1 MAMVAVFGLT
11 ALATAYVG
19 MAPLASSVNSPA
31 VRNVLVML
39 DRTAAGAIAIGGR
52 GTAIIAC
59 LVLGIVLILLVA
71 LNIGEGKAERVAA
84 KTPAS
89 VGGHDPGPVWRPE
102 PMSQDDRIAN
112 LRRRAAGLP
121 AEASHKKPAPR
132 PVALIRK
139 PRERDRDWFDDLSW
153 LGGLPRLGTT
163 AWPCDTSGT
172 PLPFAAQIDLAELA
186 AACPESPLP
195 QTGSLAFFLGT
206 GAVVAVP
213 EGHSEFAEA
222 PGNLPPAYDEGGHPF
237 PAQPG
242 RLSRHFFPFWPVQP
256 VAIDLPETLRTPH
269 GEPWQYEANE
279 KMAEQI
285 ERHARP
291 RDTLFTAHE
300 DTGLWWHGVNHL
312 ADQLHAAF
320 DASGRPVALKRDSVG
335 HAQEA
340 LAAIE
345 NEGLEADPRL
355 EEAKEDLARKQAD
368 LAAIEAQ
375 RNGLPDMLA
384 AIEQFIAGRDPWEP
398 LTSDEC
404 AIVDEFL
411 TELHANYADVVR
423 HNVPSSVT
431 DLAALSLRTMVTDT
445 TEAVAALPDDQLA
458 RINREFRMPTRHPH
472 LMFGPGSS
480 HNPAAHA
487 GRGDILLLQ
496 LAYDDM
502 IEWRWGEMGLFQFWI
517 SEDDAAAGRWDRA
530 RLSFDET

>member
-1 MAMVAVFGLT
+1 MVAVFGLT

-19 MAPLASSVNSPA
+19 MAPLASGVNSPA
-31 VRNVLVML
+31 ARNVLVML
-39 DRTAAGAIAIGGR
+39 DRTAAGVIAIGGR

-71 LNIGEGKAERVAA
+71 LTIGEGGGDIKSAKAAA
-84 KTPAS
+84 SADD
-89 VGGHDPGPVWRPE
+89 HEPGPVWRPE

-121 AEASHKKPAPR
+121 AEDQHEKPAPR
-132 PVALIRK
+132 PVVLVRK
-139 PRERDRDWFDDLSW
+139 PREGDRDWFDDRSW

-163 AWPCDTSGT
+163 AWPCDTGGT
-172 PLPFAAQIDLAELA
+172 PLPFVAQIDLAELV

-195 QTGSLAFFLGT
+195 KTGSLAFFLGT
-206 GAVVAVP
+206 GAVVPVP
-213 EGHSEFAEA
+213 EGHSDFAE
-222 PGNLPPAYDEGGHPF
+222 PPEDLPPAYDEGGHPF
-237 PAQPG
+237 PAQPS
-242 RLSRHFFPFWPVQP
+242 RLSRDFFPFWPVRP

-279 KMAEQI
+279 KIAELI
-285 ERHARP
+285 EPHAMP
-291 RDTLFTAHE
+291 RNTLFTASA

-320 DASGRPVALKRDSVG
+320 DTSRRPVALKRDSVG

-345 NEGLEADPRL
+345 NEGVEDDPRL
-355 EEAKEDLARKQAD
+355 EEAKEDLARKQAE

-384 AIEQFIAGRDPWEP
+384 AIEQFVAGRDPWEA
-398 LTSDEC
+398 LSEEEC
-404 AIVDEFL
+404 AVVDEFL
-411 TELHANYADVVR
+411 TELQTNFADVAR
-423 HNVPSSVT
+423 YNMPSSVT
-431 DLAALSLRTMVTDT
+431 DLATLSLRTMVTDT
-445 TEAVAALPDDQLA
+445 PEAVAAMPEDQLA

-517 SEDDAAAGRWDRA
+517 GTDDAAAGRWDRA
-530 RLSFDET
+530 RLTFDET